1 MKEIT
6 SLTNPYIKELAKLKD
21 KKYLDKS
28 DEFLVEGKH
37 LVEEAYKNG
46 CLKQILSDDES
57 LFLDGI
63 DCVKVTYEIIKKVT
77 DTVNP
82 QNIIGVVSKFENK
95 IDIKK
100 VKSIVIL
107 DAVSDP
113 GNVGT
118 IIRTA
123 AGLGID
129 LVVLSNDSVDLYNPK
144 VVRST
149 QGALF
154 SMKILKCDIK
164 QFILDIKK
172 EGIKVFGTALYNS
185 IDLRSVEKCEKYA
198 IVLGNEAQGV
208 KKEVLD
214 LCDSNVRIDITNKI
228 ESLNVAIAGAIV
240 MHYFINE

>member
-6 SLTNPYIKELAKLKD
+6 SLSNPYIKDLSKLKD
-21 KKYLDKS
+21 KKYLEKS
-28 DEFLVEGKH
+28 DVFLVEGKH

-57 LFLDGI
+57 LFIEGV
-63 DCVKVTYEIIKKVT
+63 DCVKVTYDIIKKIT

-82 QNIIGVVSKFENK
+82 QNIIGLVSKFNNE
-95 IDIKK
+95 IDIENI
-100 VKSIVIL
+100 KSVVIL
-107 DAVSDP
+107 DGVSDP

-129 LVVLSNDSVDLYNPK
+129 LVVLSNDSVDLYNSK

-154 SMKILKCDIK
+154 STKILKCDIK
-164 QFILDIKK
+164 KLILDIKK
-172 EGIKVFGTALYNS
+172 NGIKVFGTALDGS
-185 IDLRSVEKCEKYA
+185 IELKKVSKPERFA

-208 KKEVLD
+208 KEEVLD
-214 LCDSNVRIDITNKI
+214 LCDSKVKIDITDKV

-240 MHYFINE
+240 MHYLIN

>member
-6 SLTNPYIKELAKLKD
+6 SLSNPYIKDLSKLKD
-21 KKYLDKS
+21 KKYLEKS
-28 DEFLVEGKH
+28 DVFLVEGKH

-57 LFLDGI
+57 LFIEGV
-63 DCVKVTYEIIKKVT
+63 DCVKINYDIIKKIT

-82 QNIIGVVSKFENK
+82 QNIIGLVSKFNNE
-95 IDIKK
+95 IDIENI
-100 VKSIVIL
+100 KSVVIL
-107 DAVSDP
+107 DGVSDP

-164 QFILDIKK
+164 KLILDIKK
-172 EGIKVFGTALYNS
+172 NGIKVFGTALDGS
-185 IDLRSVEKCEKYA
+185 IELKKVSKPERFA

-208 KKEVLD
+208 KEEVLD
-214 LCDSNVRIDITNKI
+214 LCDSKVKIDITDKV

-240 MHYFINE
+240 MHYLIN

>member
-6 SLTNPYIKELAKLKD
+6 SLSNPYIKDLSKLKD
-21 KKYLDKS
+21 KKYLEKS
-28 DEFLVEGKH
+28 DVFLVEGKH

-57 LFLDGI
+57 LFIEGV
-63 DCVKVTYEIIKKVT
+63 DCVKVTYDIIKKIT

-82 QNIIGVVSKFENK
+82 QNIIGLVSKFNNE
-95 IDIKK
+95 IDIENI
-100 VKSIVIL
+100 KSVVIL
-107 DAVSDP
+107 DGVSDP

-164 QFILDIKK
+164 KLIFDIKK
-172 EGIKVFGTALYNS
+172 IGIKVFGTALDGS
-185 IDLRSVEKCEKYA
+185 IELKKVSKPDKFA

-208 KKEVLD
+208 KEEVLD
-214 LCDSNVRIDITNKI
+214 LCDSKVKIDITDKV

-240 MHYFINE
+240 MHYLIN

>member
-6 SLTNPYIKELAKLKD
+6 SLSNPYIKDLSKLKD
-21 KKYLDKS
+21 KKYLEKS
-28 DEFLVEGKH
+28 DVFLVEGKH

-46 CLKQILSDDES
+46 CLKQILSDDEL
-57 LFLDGI
+57 LFIEGV
-63 DCVKVTYEIIKKVT
+63 DCVKVTYDIIKKIT

-82 QNIIGVVSKFENK
+82 QNIIGLVSKFNNE
-95 IDIKK
+95 IDIENI
-100 VKSIVIL
+100 KSVVIL
-107 DAVSDP
+107 DGVSDP

-164 QFILDIKK
+164 KLIFDIKK
-172 EGIKVFGTALYNS
+172 IGIKVFGTALDGS
-185 IDLRSVEKCEKYA
+185 IELKKVSKPDKFA

-208 KKEVLD
+208 KEEVLD
-214 LCDSNVRIDITNKI
+214 LCDSKVKIDITDKV

-240 MHYFINE
+240 MHYLIN

>member
-6 SLTNPYIKELAKLKD
+6 SLSNQYIKDLSKLKD
-21 KKYLDKS
+21 KKYLEKS
-28 DEFLVEGKH
+28 DVFLVEGKH

-57 LFLDGI
+57 LFI
-63 DCVKVTYEIIKKVT
+63 EEVDCVKVTYDIIKKIT

-82 QNIIGVVSKFENK
+82 QNIIGLVSKFNNE
-95 IDIKK
+95 IDIENI
-100 VKSIVIL
+100 KSVVIL
-107 DAVSDP
+107 DGVSDP

-164 QFILDIKK
+164 KLILDIKK
-172 EGIKVFGTALYNS
+172 NGIKVFGTALDGS
-185 IDLRSVEKCEKYA
+185 IELKKVSKPDKFA

-208 KKEVLD
+208 KEEVLD
-214 LCDSNVRIDITNKI
+214 LCDSKVKIDITDKV

-240 MHYFINE
+240 MHYLIN

>member
-6 SLTNPYIKELAKLKD
+6 SLSNPYIKDLSKLKD
-21 KKYLDKS
+21 KKYLEKS
-28 DEFLVEGKH
+28 DVFLVEGKH

-57 LFLDGI
+57 LFIEGV
-63 DCVKVTYEIIKKVT
+63 DCVKVTYDIIKKIT

-82 QNIIGVVSKFENK
+82 QNIIGLVSKFNNE
-95 IDIKK
+95 IDIENI
-100 VKSIVIL
+100 KSVVIL
-107 DAVSDP
+107 DGVSDP

-164 QFILDIKK
+164 KLILDIKK
-172 EGIKVFGTALYNS
+172 NGIKVFGTALDGS
-185 IDLRSVEKCEKYA
+185 IELKKVSKPERFA

-208 KKEVLD
+208 KEEVLD
-214 LCDSNVRIDITNKI
+214 LCDSKVKIDITDKV

-240 MHYFINE
+240 MHYLIN

>member
-6 SLTNPYIKELAKLKD
+6 SLSNPYIKDLSKLKD
-21 KKYLDKS
+21 KKYLEKS
-28 DEFLVEGKH
+28 DVFLVEGKH

-57 LFLDGI
+57 LFIEGV
-63 DCVKVTYEIIKKVT
+63 DCVKVTYDIIKKIT

-82 QNIIGVVSKFENK
+82 QNIIGLVSKFNNE
-95 IDIKK
+95 IDIENI
-100 VKSIVIL
+100 KSVVIL
-107 DAVSDP
+107 DGVSDP

-164 QFILDIKK
+164 KLILDIKK
-172 EGIKVFGTALYNS
+172 NGIKVFGTALDGS
-185 IDLRSVEKCEKYA
+185 IELKKVSKPDKFA

-208 KKEVLD
+208 KEEVLD
-214 LCDSNVRIDITNKI
+214 LCDSKVKIEITDKV

-240 MHYFINE
+240 MHYLIN

>member
-6 SLTNPYIKELAKLKD
+6 SLSNPYIKDLSKLKD
-21 KKYLDKS
+21 KKYLEKS
-28 DEFLVEGKH
+28 DVFLVEGKH

-57 LFLDGI
+57 LFIEGV
-63 DCVKVTYEIIKKVT
+63 DCVKVTYDIIKKIT

-82 QNIIGVVSKFENK
+82 QNIIGLVSKFNNE
-95 IDIKK
+95 IDIENI
-100 VKSIVIL
+100 KSVVIL
-107 DAVSDP
+107 DGVSDP

-129 LVVLSNDSVDLYNPK
+129 LVVLSNDSVDLYNSK

-154 SMKILKCDIK
+154 STKILKCDIK
-164 QFILDIKK
+164 KLILDIKK
-172 EGIKVFGTALYNS
+172 NGIKVFGTALDGS
-185 IDLRSVEKCEKYA
+185 IELKKVSKPDKFA

-208 KKEVLD
+208 KEEVLD
-214 LCDSNVRIDITNKI
+214 LCDSKVKIDITDKV

-240 MHYFINE
+240 MHYLIN

>member
-6 SLTNPYIKELAKLKD
+6 SLSNPYIKDLSKLKD
-21 KKYLDKS
+21 KKYLEKS
-28 DEFLVEGKH
+28 DVFLVEGKH
-37 LVEEAYKNG
+37 LVDEAYKNG

-57 LFLDGI
+57 IFIEGV
-63 DCVKVTYEIIKKVT
+63 DCVKVSYDIIKKIT

-82 QNIIGVVSKFENK
+82 QNIIGLVSKFNNE
-95 IDIKK
+95 IDIKNI
-100 VKSIVIL
+100 KSVVIL
-107 DAVSDP
+107 DGVSDP

-164 QFILDIKK
+164 KLILDIKK
-172 EGIKVFGTALYNS
+172 NGIKVFGTALDDS
-185 IDLRSVEKCEKYA
+185 IELKKVSKPDKFA
-198 IVLGNEAQGV
+198 IVLGNEAQGI

-214 LCDSNVRIDITNKI
+214 LCDSKVKIDITDKV

-240 MHYFINE
+240 MHYLIN

>member
-6 SLTNPYIKELAKLKD
+6 SLSNPYIKELSKLKD
-21 KKYLDKS
+21 KKYLEKS
-28 DEFLVEGKH
+28 DVFLVEGKH

-46 CLKQILSDDES
+46 CLKQVLSDDES
-57 LFLDGI
+57 MFIEGV
-63 DCVKVTYEIIKKVT
+63 DCVKVSYDIIKKIT

-82 QNIIGVVSKFENK
+82 QNIIGLVSKFNNE
-95 IDIKK
+95 IDIENI
-100 VKSIVIL
+100 KSVVIL
-107 DAVSDP
+107 DGVSDR

-164 QFILDIKK
+164 KFILDIKK
-172 EGIKVFGTALYNS
+172 NGIKVFGTALDGTLELKKVS
-185 IDLRSVEKCEKYA
+185 KPDKFA

-208 KKEVLD
+208 KEEVLD
-214 LCDSNVRIDITNKI
+214 LCDSKVKIDITDKV

-240 MHYFINE
+240 MHYLIN

>member
-6 SLTNPYIKELAKLKD
+6 SLSNPYIKDLSKLKD
-21 KKYLDKS
+21 KKYLEKS
-28 DEFLVEGKH
+28 DVFLVEGKH

-46 CLKQILSDDES
+46 CLKQILSDDEL
-57 LFLDGI
+57 LFIEGV
-63 DCVKVTYEIIKKVT
+63 DCVKVTYDIIKKIT

-82 QNIIGVVSKFENK
+82 QNIIGLVSKFNNE
-95 IDIKK
+95 IDIENI
-100 VKSIVIL
+100 KSVVIL
-107 DAVSDP
+107 DGVSDP

-164 QFILDIKK
+164 KLILDIKK
-172 EGIKVFGTALYNS
+172 NGIKVFGTALDGS
-185 IDLRSVEKCEKYA
+185 IELKKVSKPDKFT

-208 KKEVLD
+208 KEEVLD
-214 LCDSNVRIDITNKI
+214 LCDSKVKIEITDKV

-240 MHYFINE
+240 MHYLIN

>member
-6 SLTNPYIKELAKLKD
+6 SLSNPYIKELSKLKD
-21 KKYLDKS
+21 KKYLEKS
-28 DEFLVEGKH
+28 DVFLVEGKH

-46 CLKQILSDDES
+46 CLKQVLSDDES
-57 LFLDGI
+57 MFIEGV
-63 DCVKVTYEIIKKVT
+63 DCVKVSYDIIKKIT

-82 QNIIGVVSKFENK
+82 QNIIGLVSKFNNE
-95 IDIKK
+95 IDIENI
-100 VKSIVIL
+100 KSVVIL
-107 DAVSDP
+107 DGVSDP

-164 QFILDIKK
+164 KFILDIKK
-172 EGIKVFGTALYNS
+172 NGIKVFGTALDGTLELKKVS
-185 IDLRSVEKCEKYA
+185 KPDKFA

-208 KKEVLD
+208 KEEVLD
-214 LCDSNVRIDITNKI
+214 LCDSKVKIDITDKV

-240 MHYFINE
+240 MHYLIN

>member
-1 MKEIT
+1 MFI
-6 SLTNPYIKELAKLKD
+6 
-21 KKYLDKS
+21 
-28 DEFLVEGKH
+28 EG
-37 LVEEAYKNG
+37 V
-46 CLKQILSDDES
+46 
-57 LFLDGI
+57 
-63 DCVKVTYEIIKKVT
+63 DCVKVTYDIIKKIT

-82 QNIIGVVSKFENK
+82 QNIIGLVSKFNNE
-95 IDIKK
+95 IDIENI
-100 VKSIVIL
+100 KSVVIL
-107 DAVSDP
+107 DGVSDP

-164 QFILDIKK
+164 KLILDIKK
-172 EGIKVFGTALYNS
+172 IGIKVFGTALDGS
-185 IDLRSVEKCEKYA
+185 IELKKVSKPDKFA

-208 KKEVLD
+208 KEEVLD
-214 LCDSNVRIDITNKI
+214 LCDSKVKIDITDKV
-228 ESLNVAIAGAIV
+228 ESLNVASAGAIV
-240 MHYFINE
+240 MHYLIN

>member
-6 SLTNPYIKELAKLKD
+6 SLSNPYIKDLSKLKD
-21 KKYLDKS
+21 KKYLEKS
-28 DEFLVEGKH
+28 DVFLVEGKH

-57 LFLDGI
+57 MFIEGV
-63 DCVKVTYEIIKKVT
+63 DCVKVSYDIIKKIT

-82 QNIIGVVSKFENK
+82 QNIIGLVSKFNNE
-95 IDIKK
+95 IGIKNI
-100 VKSIVIL
+100 KSVVIL
-107 DAVSDP
+107 DGVSDP

-164 QFILDIKK
+164 KLILDIKK
-172 EGIKVFGTALYNS
+172 NGIKVFGTALDDS
-185 IDLRSVEKCEKYA
+185 IELKKVSKPDKFA

-208 KKEVLD
+208 KEEVLD
-214 LCDSNVRIDITNKI
+214 LCDSKVKIDITDKV

-240 MHYFINE
+240 MHYLIN

>member
-6 SLTNPYIKELAKLKD
+6 SLSNPYIKDLSKLKD
-21 KKYLDKS
+21 KKYLEKS
-28 DEFLVEGKH
+28 DVFLVEGKH

-57 LFLDGI
+57 LFIEGV
-63 DCVKVTYEIIKKVT
+63 DCVKVTYDIIKKIT

-82 QNIIGVVSKFENK
+82 QNIIGLVSKFNNE
-95 IDIKK
+95 IDIENI
-100 VKSIVIL
+100 KSVVIL
-107 DAVSDP
+107 DGVSDP

-129 LVVLSNDSVDLYNPK
+129 LVVLSNDSVDLYNSK

-164 QFILDIKK
+164 KLILDIKK
-172 EGIKVFGTALYNS
+172 NGIKVFGTALDGS
-185 IDLRSVEKCEKYA
+185 IELKKVSKPDKFA

-208 KKEVLD
+208 KEEVLD
-214 LCDSNVRIDITNKI
+214 LCDSKVKIEITDKV

-240 MHYFINE
+240 MHYLIN